1 MKKVLVMVLLA
12 FANVVI
18 AQQPTQPAPTAQ
30 PTPTAQPA
38 PAAQPG
44 QNPSNVPVQQKTI
57 KDPAEYNAYI
67 TALNMSDP
75 AQKGAAM
82 EAFAKQYPQS
92 VVLIDALEQAMAA
105 YQKAGNQAKVLEM
118 ARRILQLNPN
128 HIRALAIVVA
138 LDRASATTG
147 DQNALKEG
155 CADAQTGLQQLSSW
169 QRPPDVTEPDFEQ
182 MRNQMSGIFNGETGF
197 CALQAKNFPA
207 ARDALTKTLQNG
219 ISTNNWQDV
228 YQLAIADLEM
238 NPMDIDGLW
247 YCAKTINLAT
257 QMNNTQAINSIAP
270 YCKSKY
276 HKYHGGDDGWDQVV
290 SAAATQNALPPNFSA
305 SIKPAP
311 TPCDLAV
318 QVVQQNDPS
327 TLGFSDKEFVL
338 SKANCSPANK
348 DAADKVWQSIQTLEK
363 NGEARL
369 EIPVKI
375 ISVAPTMDSLDAA
388 ISDDNQ
394 TNNKA
399 DVHIIMEKPL
409 TKATSPAVGSTVK
422 ITGVLTSY
430 TPDPFMFTMDKGAL
444 PAAKKPPVHHPVRK
458 KKK

>member
-30 PTPTAQPA
+30 PTPAT
-38 PAAQPG
+38 QPG
-44 QNPSNVPVQQKTI
+44 GNVPVQQKTI

-67 TALNMSDP
+67 TALNMTDP
-75 AQKGAAM
+75 AQKAAAM

-92 VVLIDALEQAMAA
+92 IVLVDALEQAMAA
-105 YQKAGNQAKVLEM
+105 YQTAQNQPKVLEM

-128 HIRALAIVVA
+128 HIRALAIIVA
-138 LDRASATTG
+138 IDRNLATQTN

-155 CADAQTGLQQLSSW
+155 CADAQTGLQQLPSW
-169 QRPPDVTEPDFEQ
+169 QKPPDMAEPEAQKLRDQ
-182 MRNQMSGIFNGETGF
+182 MTYIFNGAAGF
-197 CALQAKNFPA
+197 CALQGKNFAQAKPYYA
-207 ARDALTKTLQNG
+207 KALQVVPNDLQN
-219 ISTNNWQDV
+219 V
-228 YQLAIADLEM
+228 YQMAVASLEQSPIDL
-238 NPMDIDGLW
+238 NGFW
-247 YCAKTINLAT
+247 YCGKAINLA
-257 QMNNTQAINSIAP
+257 QSNPQAVQGMTN
-270 YCKSKY
+270 YCKSRYK
-276 HKYHGGDDGWDQVV
+276 KFHGAEDGWDQIV
-290 SAAATQNALPPNFSA
+290 AATANATAPPPDFA
-305 SIKPAP
+305 QSIKPAP
-311 TPCDLAV
+311 TPCDMAV

-327 TLGFSDKEFVL
+327 TLSFSDKEFIL

-348 DAADKVWQSIQTLEK
+348 DAADKVWQNIQTLEK

-375 ISVAPTMDSLDAA
+375 ISVAPTLDSLDAA

-399 DVHIIMEKPL
+399 DVHVILEKPL
-409 TKATSPAVGSTVK
+409 TKATAPAPGTMTK

-430 TPDPFMFTMDKGAL
+430 TPDPFMFTMEKGAL
-444 PAAKKPPVHHPVRK
+444 PAAKKPPVRHPVRK

>member
-30 PTPTAQPA
+30 PTP
-38 PAAQPG
+38 AAQPG
-44 QNPSNVPVQQKTI
+44 QNPSNVPVERKTI
-57 KDPAEYNAYI
+57 KDPAEYNAYM
-67 TALNMSDP
+67 TALTMTDQ

-92 VVLIDALEQAMAA
+92 VVLVDSLEQAMAA
-105 YQKAGNQAKVLEM
+105 YQKAQNQAKVLEM

-138 LDRASATTG
+138 IDRGLATGG

-155 CADAQTGLQQLSSW
+155 CADAQTGLQQLPSW
-169 QRPPDVTEPDFEQ
+169 QKPPEASEAEFEQ
-182 MRNQMSGIFNGETGF
+182 MRNQMSGIFNGDTGF

-207 ARDALTKTLQNG
+207 ARDAYTKSLQNG
-219 ISTNNWQDV
+219 ISADNWTDV

-238 NPMDIDGLW
+238 NPMDINGLW

-290 SAAATQNALPPNFSA
+290 SAAATQNSLPPNFTA

-348 DAADKVWQSIQTLEK
+348 DAADKVWQNIQTLEK

-369 EIPVKI
+369 EISVKI

-394 TNNKA
+394 TNNKS
-399 DVHIIMEKPL
+399 DVHVILEKPA
-409 TKATSPAVGSTVK
+409 TKATSPAVGSTIK
-422 ITGVLTSY
+422 ITGVLTNY

-444 PAAKKPPVHHPVRK
+444 PAPKKPPVHHPVRK